1 MQIYGNCAAD
11 AIWTPPRT
19 LGLKGCW
26 MFRAGE
32 AFKEKDGQQ
41 QESTW
46 YTVKD
51 YSTPEDQNP
60 VYGKGDFLKILG
72 RLKPAAW
79 MNRAGKPDTTLYV
92 HAFDISVER
101 KVGQKTVTK
110 SAQACC
116 ELTEPVAPKPVENRA
131 HPQAIDTTV
140 PTAVAEEPSS
150 CRSVSSIKAIP
161 QGDVFDAPNWT
172 LL

>member
-1 MQIYGNCAAD
+1 MQIYANVAAD
-11 AIWTPPRT
+11 AVWTPART
-19 LGLKGCW
+19 EGLKGCW
-26 MFRAGE
+26 QFRAGE

-51 YSTPEDQNP
+51 YGTPEDHNP

-110 SAQACC
+110 SAQAF
-116 ELTEPVAPKPVENRA
+116 ETTEAVAPEPVESRA
-131 HPQAIDTTV
+131 HPQAIVTTAQV
-140 PTAVAEEPSS
+140 AVSQEPLS
-150 CRSVSSIKAIP
+150 CRSISSIKGILLGA
-161 QGDVFDAPNWT
+161 VSDAPNWT

>member
-1 MQIYGNCAAD
+1 MQIYANVAAD
-11 AIWTPPRT
+11 AVWTPART
-19 LGLKGCW
+19 EGLKGCW
-26 MFRAGE
+26 QFRAGE

-51 YSTPEDQNP
+51 YGTAEDHNP

-79 MNRAGKPDTTLYV
+79 MNRSGKPDTTLYV

-101 KVGQKTVTK
+101 KVGQKSVTRLAET
-110 SAQACC
+110 SGT
-116 ELTEPVAPKPVENRA
+116 TEAVTALAAEKAVHASVAFPLAPIAV
-131 HPQAIDTTV
+131 
-140 PTAVAEEPSS
+140 VAELPS
-150 CRSVSSIKAIP
+150 VNPVLAIKGILQGAIF
-161 QGDVFDAPNWT
+161 DVPDWT

>member
-110 SAQACC
+110 LANISPNAEFATARADEKSIQASAVVAVVPIAVVEEQHRGNPDSAIKGI
-116 ELTEPVAPKPVENRA
+116 LQVDVSNEP
-131 HPQAIDTTV
+131 D
-140 PTAVAEEPSS
+140 
-150 CRSVSSIKAIP
+150 
-161 QGDVFDAPNWT
+161 WT

>member
-1 MQIYGNCAAD
+1 MQIYANVAAD
-11 AIWTPPRT
+11 AVWTPAKS

-51 YSTPEDQNP
+51 YGTAEDHNP

-110 SAQACC
+110 SAQAF
-116 ELTEPVAPKPVENRA
+116 ETTEAVAPKPVQNRA
-131 HPQAIDTTV
+131 QPQAIGTT
-140 PTAVAEEPSS
+140 AQIAEAEEPSS
-150 CRSVSSIKAIP
+150 CQSVLSVKGVL
-161 QGDVFDAPNWT
+161 QGDVSDAPDWT